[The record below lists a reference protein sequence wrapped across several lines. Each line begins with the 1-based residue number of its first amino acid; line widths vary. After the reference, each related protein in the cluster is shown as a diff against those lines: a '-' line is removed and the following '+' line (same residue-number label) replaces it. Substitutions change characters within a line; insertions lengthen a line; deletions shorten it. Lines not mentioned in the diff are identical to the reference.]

1 VSERHFTVAEAQA
14 MLPEIGRAMDEIAA
28 LRDAL
33 QRRVDRIKILDALWG
48 AAVREP
54 GNPDREEFLTERAAV
69 RRTLR
74 EIERIVETRIVAQ
87 GVRFPEGGL
96 EHGLVDFPTW
106 FQGRTVYLCW
116 QRGESSILAW
126 HEVDGGFKGRRPLTP
141 EQARLMG
148 RDRGN

>member
-1 VSERHFTVAEAQA
+1 
-14 MLPEIGRAMDEIAA
+14 MLPEIGRVMDEIAA

-33 QRRVDRIKILDALWG
+33 QRRVDRVKILDALWG

-54 GNPDREEFLTERAAV
+54 GNPDRDEFLAERAAV

-74 EIERIVETRIVAQ
+74 EIERVVETRIVAQ

-96 EHGLVDFPTW
+96 EHGLVDFPTR

-116 QRGESSILAW
+116 QRGESQIVAW

-141 EQARLMG
+141 AQARLMG
-148 RDRGN
+148 RERDN

>member
-1 VSERHFTVAEAQA
+1 
-14 MLPEIGRAMDEIAA
+14 MLPEIGRVMDEIAA

-33 QRRVDRIKILDALWG
+33 QRRVDRVKILDALWG

-74 EIERIVETRIVAQ
+74 EIERVVETRLVAR

-106 FQGRTVYLCW
+106 FQGRTVHLCW
-116 QRGESSILAW
+116 QRREPKIIAW

-141 EQARLMG
+141 AQARLMG
-148 RDRGN
+148 QGREQGN